1 MSNNRDKLKQLA
13 KGYSDLTGS
22 DIGFDIDLWQYLDSG
37 EYNKRAVEACIGLLR
52 WYRQEN
58 GTTDRQSGFYQYIQQ
73 LKNQGYE
80 IEI

>member
-13 KGYSDLTGS
+13 KGYSDLIGS

>member
-80 IEI
+80 IEN

>member
-73 LKNQGYE
+73 LKNQDYE

>member
-52 WYRQEN
+52 WVQTGERDNRPPERFLSVYSTIKKSR
-58 GTTDRQSGFYQYIQQ
+58 
-73 LKNQGYE
+73 L
-80 IEI
+80 

>member
-1 MSNNRDKLKQLA
+1 MSDNRDKLKQLA

-22 DIGFDIDLWQYLDSG
+22 DIGFDIDLWQYLDCG

-73 LKNQGYE
+73 LKKQGYE

>member
-80 IEI
+80 SEI

>member
-1 MSNNRDKLKQLA
+1 MSDNRDKLKQLA

-58 GTTDRQSGFYQYIQQ
+58 GTTDRQSVFYQYIQQ
-73 LKNQGYE
+73 LKKQGYE

>member
-1 MSNNRDKLKQLA
+1 MSDNRDKLKQLA

-37 EYNKRAVEACIGLLR
+37 EYNKRTVEACIGLLR

>member
-1 MSNNRDKLKQLA
+1 MSDNRDKLKQLA

-37 EYNKRAVEACIGLLR
+37 KYNKRAVEACVSMLR

-58 GTTDRQSGFYQYIQQ
+58 RTTDRQSGFYQYIQQ
-73 LKNQGYE
+73 LKKQGYE

>member
-73 LKNQGYE
+73 LKDQGYE

>member
-1 MSNNRDKLKQLA
+1 MSDNRDKLKQLA

-37 EYNKRAVEACIGLLR
+37 KYNKRAVEAYVSMLR

-58 GTTDRQSGFYQYIQQ
+58 RTTDRQSGFYQYIQQ
-73 LKNQGYE
+73 LKKQGYE